1 MQLIAFLLAAA
12 WPIAKRVLIA
22 LGIGYATYSGLS
34 LIADQVKVEIIA
46 AWGQLGSAALQILT
60 LGGIPQALGILL
72 GALTAG
78 AAMMAASKLA
88 KVL

>member
-1 MQLIAFLLAAA
+1 MPLITFLLAAA
-12 WPIAKRVLIA
+12 WPIAKKVLIA
-22 LGIGYATYSGLS
+22 MGIGFATYSGLS
-34 LIADQVKVEIIA
+34 LIADQVKNEVIA
-46 AWGQLGSAALQILT
+46 AWGQLGSAALQVLS

-78 AAMMAASKLA
+78 AAMMAAARLA